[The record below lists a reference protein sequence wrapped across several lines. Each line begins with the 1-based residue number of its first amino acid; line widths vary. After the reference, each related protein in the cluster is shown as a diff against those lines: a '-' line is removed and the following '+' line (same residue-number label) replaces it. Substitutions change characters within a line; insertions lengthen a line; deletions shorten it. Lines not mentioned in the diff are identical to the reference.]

1 MTMPAQRMKAGGL
14 ADDDG
19 AVIESAHCFGPGLV
33 GVLTRPRGGAVRHT
47 GVILYNAGLV
57 HRVGPFRGY
66 VQLARMLADRGFPV
80 LRFDQSGLG
89 DSPASQAVSAMRRRL
104 EANAAMTLLMAETGA
119 ERFVLGGI
127 CSGADDAFHIAATD
141 PRVRGLL
148 LLDGLAYPT
157 PGYWWRYLLPRL
169 LDLPKLWQLLRG
181 IGANEPGMEDYRD
194 FPSRSDAVR
203 QLAEIVARDVR
214 VLFLFTG
221 GAYRYFNHRQQLA
234 ACLGAAAHSPQVSL
248 EYWPDCDH
256 TFYLRRD
263 RARLHQAVA
272 SWMRAQFDDAGGTA
286 S

>member
-1 MTMPAQRMKAGGL
+1 MEAEDR
-14 ADDDG
+14 ADDD
-19 AVIESAHCFGPGLV
+19 AVIESAHSFGPGLV
-33 GVLTRPRGGAVRHT
+33 GVLTRPRGMAVRHT

-66 VQLARMLADRGFPV
+66 VQLARMLAGSGFPV

-89 DSPASQAVSAMRRRL
+89 DSPAGEVVSAMRRRL
-104 EANAAMTLLMAETGA
+104 EANAAMTLVMAETGA

-127 CSGADDAFHIAATD
+127 CSGADDAFHVAAVES
-141 PRVRGLL
+141 RVCGLL

-157 PGYWWRYLLPRL
+157 PGYWWRYLLPRVF
-169 LDLPKLWQLLRG
+169 DPPRLWQLLRR
-181 IGANEPGMEDYRD
+181 IGANEPGMDDYRD
-194 FPSRSDAVR
+194 FPSQSDAVR
-203 QLAEIVARDVR
+203 QLAEMVARDVR

-234 ACLGAAAHSPQVSL
+234 ACLGAAARSPQVSL
-248 EYWPDCDH
+248 EHWPDCDH

-263 RARLHQAVA
+263 RARLHRAAA
-272 SWMRAQFDDAGGTA
+272 SWMRAQFGDADGAA